1 MVRLCAPSIL
11 PAELGDWEAVE
22 RMIDV
27 RQNQQSIPPELHR
40 QMKER
45 LISGIGTFPI
55 IGSADR
61 VAETLKQ
68 MSDARLD
75 GMAVGLINY
84 INELPFVEGELL
96 PRMARLGLRGRASIH

>member
-68 MSDARLD
+68 MSDAGLD
-75 GMAVGLINY
+75 
-84 INELPFVEGELL
+84 
-96 PRMARLGLRGRASIH
+96 